1 MAEATDELLISTY
14 IHYRDMIREK
24 EAQCKADVAEIE
36 EQMDTIEAAMLR
48 RLNRRGAN
56 NTNTDAGTAY
66 KKASSTVRMIDRAA
80 FLDYVKKNK
89 AWDLITNHVSKDAVD
104 TIIDTKGTPPPGIH
118 VTRKIKVIFN
128 R

>member
-1 MAEATDELLISTY
+1 MAEATDAQLIAKY
-14 IHYRDMIREK
+14 IEYRDRIREE
-24 EAQCKADVAEIE
+24 EAKCKATVAEIE
-36 EQMDTIEAAMLR
+36 EQMDIIESAMLR

-80 FLDYVKKNK
+80 FLDYVRENE

-104 TIIDTKGTPPPGIH
+104 KIIDDTRSPPPGIH
-118 VTRKIKVIFN
+118 VKRKIKVIFN